1 MQHRS
6 KYLDRGLSMSEETP
20 NIILITDIY
29 KLREQKEMELTYYRT
44 RLDELEKKLFFIQKE
59 IDLTNYI
66 IDLVE
71 KEKVENIND
80 LIKEKRS

>member
-1 MQHRS
+1 
-6 KYLDRGLSMSEETP
+6 MSEETP

-29 KLREQKEMELTYYRT
+29 KLREQKETELKYYRT

-66 IDLVE
+66 INLVE
-71 KEKVENIND
+71 KEKIENIND

>member
-1 MQHRS
+1 
-6 KYLDRGLSMSEETP
+6 MSEETP

>member
-1 MQHRS
+1 MS
-6 KYLDRGLSMSEETP
+6 KEDS

-29 KLREQKEMELTYYRT
+29 ELREQKEKELKYYRSK
-44 RLDELEKKLFFIQKE
+44 LKELEQKLFFIQKE

-66 IDLVE
+66 IELVE

-80 LIKEKRS
+80 LIKDKTKQK

>member
-1 MQHRS
+1 
-6 KYLDRGLSMSEETP
+6 MSEEDS

-29 KLREQKEMELTYYRT
+29 ELREQKEKELKYYRSK
-44 RLDELEKKLFFIQKE
+44 LKELEQKLFFIQKE

-66 IDLVE
+66 IELVE

-80 LIKEKRS
+80 LIKDKTKQK